1 MMHIESEVNRRQ
13 MSFIVGY
20 ENQGSAFSGRLI
32 SREKNPYFTY
42 IYIFFFPKV
51 FDHDRSSLCGSVVN
65 EPN

>member
-42 IYIFFFPKV
+42 IYIFFFQKFLTMTGVPFV
-51 FDHDRSSLCGSVVN
+51 AQW
-65 EPN
+65 